1 MSKRIKVRVFILLYE
16 VTIAKKHR
24 LTVRRLLS
32 DIWTSYL
39 PSDPLSTLTAA
50 AAATAFKDGT
60 HGATAL
66 LDGYGPAR
74 RRVAS
79 RAVTGPVDHLRLA
92 PGDARNDGGA
102 IPTAMSDVAD
112 QRFHGGRRA
121 RAVHGEHRATP
132 GRPRPRPTTW

>member
-1 MSKRIKVRVFILLYE
+1 M
-16 VTIAKKHR
+16 TR